1 MSASSEPLRLGVWCA
16 AFRRDHV
23 LLSRRADLNVWS
35 LPGGRLDAGER
46 LQDAAVREV
55 AEETGVQALQPQPAA
70 LYYMHGWQR
79 LNVLFR
85 AQAEGQP
92 LGRSA
97 ETRENVFFPAQ
108 ALPWMP
114 LGQVVTDAV
123 DANAIPPRVVTL
135 SPAEQR
141 QLRLR
146 LGLRYLWNALRGQP
160 EPRFP
165 RFEVQAAALIADEA
179 GRVLTVRSARDS
191 ELRGLPR
198 VRCDGRQAPWA
209 QLRAHVLERTG
220 VEASLIWAGVLQD
233 APRGRYE
240 FVFTAQV
247 ASGERFRAGEWS
259 APRTAVLHD
268 RDAQIIGWTRA
279 GAPWIRDVE
288 RPLQA
293 GDTVSR

>member
-1 MSASSEPLRLGVWCA
+1 MSANAEPLRLGVWCA
-16 AFRRDHV
+16 AFRRDHL

-55 AEETGVQALQPQPAA
+55 AEETGVSALQPQPAA
-70 LYYMHGWQR
+70 LYYMHGWGR

-85 AQAEGQP
+85 AQADGQP

-97 ETRENVFFPAQ
+97 ETRENVFFPTQ

-114 LGQVVTDAV
+114 LGQVVSDAV
-123 DANAIPPRVVTL
+123 QAQAIPPRVVML
-135 SPAEQR
+135 PPAEQR
-141 QLRLR
+141 RLRVR
-146 LGLRYLWNALRGQP
+146 LGLRYVWNALRGQP

-165 RFEVQAAALIADEA
+165 RFEVLATALIADDT
-179 GRVLTVRSARDS
+179 GQVLTVQTARDG
-191 ELRGLPR
+191 ELRRLPR
-198 VRCDGRQAPWA
+198 VLCDGRQPPWV

-220 VEASLIWAGVLQD
+220 VDAAFTWAGVLQD
-233 APRGRYE
+233 VARGRYE
-240 FVFTAQV
+240 FVFQAQ
-247 ASGERFRAGEWS
+247 ATSGERFRAGQWS

-268 RDAQIIGWTRA
+268 RDAQIIRWTRE
-279 GAPWIRDVE
+279 GAPWARDAE
-288 RPLQA
+288 QPLRA